1 MCEET
6 GLGRIKGTK
15 NCLFKCLLIIYADCI
30 VLCCYVT
37 PALRSH
43 LITLNQCLPIRRD
56 VMSTSYDS
64 GIPSSMYPGAPP
76 FQAWK
81 LDELPEMWKESLRDP
96 NTRYIAVE
104 LPDEPWGHAYHAWFA
119 ANHTTKDFKVLAASM
134 VLNMQDYNGGRN
146 QERRSREVLQS
157 LLQTGKPPPHFIR
170 LLHQSEASDTMSQQ
184 EMIIVPRTSQST
196 SQNSTINSY
205 LRNAM
210 FDSQGSSN
218 Q

>member
-6 GLGRIKGTK
+6 GLHCIRRTEIAS
-15 NCLFKCLLIIYADCI
+15 FKCLLIIYANCL
-30 VLCCYVT
+30 VLWCHVS
-37 PALRSH
+37 PVLRSH
-43 LITLNQCLPIRRD
+43 LITLSQCFPVRRD

-64 GIPSSMYPGAPP
+64 AIPSSMYPGAPP

-81 LDELPEMWKESLRDP
+81 LDELPELWKESLRDS

-134 VLNMQDYNGGRN
+134 VLNMQDYNGGRD

-170 LLHQSEASDTMSQQ
+170 LLHQSEASDPMSQQ
-184 EMIIVPRTSQST
+184 EMIIVPGTSQST

-210 FDSQGSSN
+210 FDSQINSN